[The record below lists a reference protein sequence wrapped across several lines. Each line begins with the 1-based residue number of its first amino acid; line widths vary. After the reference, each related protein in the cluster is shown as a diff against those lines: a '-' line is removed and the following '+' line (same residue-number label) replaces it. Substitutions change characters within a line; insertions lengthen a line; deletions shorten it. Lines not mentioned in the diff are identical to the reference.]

1 MPPAVVRRGVAG
13 ACLMA
18 VAALVAALV
27 VHAGA
32 SATSAPSVPVS
43 PMAAAQTADA
53 TPGPSATPA
62 SGQAIYDARCATCH
76 GPTGMGDGPAAALL
90 TTPPRDF
97 TRGVYKFR
105 STASGTL
112 PTDEDLRHIVAEGL
126 AGTSMIGWNGIIPDA
141 EQAAV
146 VEYIKRFSP
155 RFATEARPP
164 ITLAP
169 EPPATPE
176 AIDAGR
182 TVYAALQ
189 CGACHGEDG
198 KRESAVA
205 ASLQDDWGHLVK
217 AAALDEPWTFRRG
230 ATARD
235 IALSIK
241 TGIDGTPMPGVADL
255 ASDRDIWNLAHF
267 VRSLARK
274 PVWEMTAAELQAHY
288 ADTAR
293 AHAANPVERGRELA
307 EQCAHCHSPVDTQG
321 RVIPGLKFAG
331 GMRMTLSVWS
341 EAVTA
346 NLTSDRDT
354 GLGAWTDDEIIQAF
368 TRGIKRDG
376 TRMLPFPMGWSA
388 WAHLTSDDQQAIVA
402 FLRTIPP
409 VRNRIPPRTTPGFF
423 TYLRDKFGMLI
434 LGVDKPMV
442 IYSGN
447 AGALS
452 EGQVQQ

>member
-1 MPPAVVRRGVAG
+1 MPPAVVRRGMAG
-13 ACLMA
+13 AGLLA
-18 VAALVAALV
+18 LAGLVVAAAIHPRAASSAAL
-27 VHAGA
+27 A
-32 SATSAPSVPVS
+32 SVAP
-43 PMAAAQTADA
+43 AEAQAPDAPADVA
-53 TPGPSATPA
+53 LA
-62 SGQAIYDARCATCH
+62 SGKAIYDARCATCH
-76 GPTGMGDGPAAALL
+76 GRTGMGDGPAAALL

-126 AGTSMIGWNGIIPDA
+126 AGTSMIGWNGIIADA
-141 EQAAV
+141 DQAAV

-155 RFATEARPP
+155 RFATEARLP
-164 ITLAP
+164 ILLAP

-255 ASDRDIWNLAHF
+255 ASDRDIWNLTHF
-267 VRSLARK
+267 VRSLARQ
-274 PVWEMTAAELQAHY
+274 PVWEMTAAQLQAHY

-307 EQCAHCHSPVDTQG
+307 QVCAHCHSPVDTQG
-321 RVIPGLKFAG
+321 RIIPGLKFAG

-354 GLGAWTDDEIIQAF
+354 GLGAWTDEEIIQAF

-376 TRMLPFPMGWSA
+376 SRMLPFPMGWSA
-388 WAHLTSDDQQAIVA
+388 WAHLTSDDQKAIVA
-402 FLRTIPP
+402 YLRTIPP
-409 VRNRIPPRTTPGFF
+409 VRNRIPPRTTPGLF
-423 TYLRDKFGMLI
+423 TYLGDKFRMLI

-447 AGALS
+447 AGTLS